1 MKFRF
6 PKRKLYVLAL
16 RLQRWTVTWWDEKV
30 EAKRKKE
37 ELRKKKIESL
47 YPKKK

>member
-6 PKRKLYVLAL
+6 PNRKLYVYAL
-16 RLQRWTVTWWDEKV
+16 RLQRWPVTWCDEKV

-47 YPKKK
+47 YPNKK

>member
-6 PKRKLYVLAL
+6 PKRKLYVPAL
-16 RLQRWTVTWWDEKV
+16 RLQRWPVTWWDEKV

-47 YPKKK
+47 SPKKK